1 MKWHTTAALAAFL
14 TLAMAGTG
22 QAAVIQVNHV
32 LDQSSISASINQ
44 EALDTPFT
52 AGVGDRIEYAVTFP
66 SEITFEG
73 ETSLWLLSLTS
84 SGEAGIETA
93 FVWEFLSPSAN
104 LVAGPIVGLQSN
116 EEVHVGTYLNAS
128 QYRLDANP
136 ISFSGIRLTIDLLSN
151 YDLDLDRDGT
161 PETTSANPRE
171 YTSIALSLGSGS
183 AVPEPATW
191 LLLMGGIGVVGG
203 ALRRRGVPVAVLA

>member
-1 MKWHTTAALAAFL
+1 MNRYATAALAAFT
-14 TLAMAGTG
+14 TLAMAAPA

-32 LDQSSISASINQ
+32 LDQSSINTSIDQ
-44 EALDTPFT
+44 EPLANPFT
-52 AGVGDRIEYAVTFP
+52 AGIGDRIEYLVTFP
-66 SEITFEG
+66 SEITFDG
-73 ETSLWLLSLTS
+73 DTSLWLLSLTN

-104 LVAGPIVGLQSN
+104 LVSGPIVGIQSN
-116 EEVHVGTYLNAS
+116 EQVHVGTYLNAS

-136 ISFSGIRLTIDLLSN
+136 ISFSGIRLSIDLLSN
-151 YDLDLDRDGT
+151 YDVDLDNDGAA
-161 PETTSANPRE
+161 ETTSTDPRE
-171 YTSIALSLGSGS
+171 YRSIALSLGNGS

-203 ALRRRGVPVAVLA
+203 ALRRRGARAAAFA